1 LGQKFKVTYDSTD
14 RGGVFKVFTPAG
26 VIEFTPT
33 VNGLH
38 ANNLR
43 NNPEAAFV
51 LVNDADLSYNSPV
64 RTVRKN
70 FEGFT
75 KKQVQQATTARR
87 IMSMIGAPTAREY
100 QGLVRLNLL
109 PDCPIT
115 TADIVNAHKIFD
127 TDLAN
132 LRGKTVRRRPEHVS
146 GKIID
151 IPHQILDNQ
160 SNVTLAADVMFV
172 NGVPFLV
179 SSSRNINLRSPTTYC
194 IQAWL
199 PPYTNSQRLRACRLP
214 GARYSHG

>member
-1 LGQKFKVTYDSTD
+1 MYFDSRGIVNVLSLYQSGQKFKITYDSTD
-14 RGGVFKVFTPAG
+14 RGGIFKVFTPAG

-38 ANNLR
+38 AINLR
-43 NNPEAAFV
+43 DNPGAALV

-64 RTVRKN
+64 RTLGKN

-75 KKQVQQATTARR
+75 KKRVQQATTARR

-100 QGLVRLNLL
+100 QVLVRLNLL

-151 IPHQILDNQ
+151 IPQQILDNQ
-160 SNVTLAADVMFV
+160 SNVTLTC
-172 NGVPFLV
+172 
-179 SSSRNINLRSPTTYC
+179 NLWL
-194 IQAWL
+194 IQIWL
-199 PPYTNSQRLRACRLP
+199 LKL
-214 GARYSHG
+214 